1 MTRDV
6 AGLLV
11 CNALFFVAG
20 AGLVRLFGGWRTPR
34 GLARLVG
41 VSYLAG
47 IAAVGVTLQLLLLLG
62 MSFNR
67 SVVIGVCI
75 VLGASGLAARRPV
88 DPAPRRVAVP
98 AYMRPLAAAV
108 IFFVVLM
115 FIDTWFQPLGQWDA
129 WAQWTAKARSLVIF
143 EGLNVN
149 VFENPAYHAWNPDY
163 PLLIPS
169 IEASD
174 FTFMRQLDT
183 LAIHLQF
190 TLVYAGF
197 LLALLELLR
206 GRVRETLVWPFV
218 LAIAVAPTVEIG
230 IASALADIPVAIMFA
245 LAGVFA
251 WRWLVDAD
259 RVALRLF
266 ALFGAGAFAT
276 KFEGRIFILALSVT
290 LITLIAVTDRVR
302 LRATIVAV
310 VASLVGLVP
319 WWVWVANHHV
329 VGAFSTSATQRLS
342 GDLVD
347 KVGRIPTTLASL
359 GESVFNPS
367 RWLLLGFVIVAV
379 LVISFRLLPRS
390 VETWLFAGTV
400 GLSLCGLILVYMAT
414 PLDLHSH
421 LYHSARRVVSGPVL
435 FASVLAP
442 LLLEAVL
449 QAPSRGKRDRQYPLP
464 P

>member
-1 MTRDV
+1 
-6 AGLLV
+6 
-11 CNALFFVAG
+11 
-20 AGLVRLFGGWRTPR
+20 
-34 GLARLVG
+34 
-41 VSYLAG
+41 
-47 IAAVGVTLQLLLLLG
+47 
-62 MSFNR
+62 
-67 SVVIGVCI
+67 
-75 VLGASGLAARRPV
+75 
-88 DPAPRRVAVP
+88 
-98 AYMRPLAAAV
+98 MRPLAAAV

-129 WAQWTAKARSLVIF
+129 WARWTAKARSLVIF
-143 EGLNVN
+143 DGLNVN

-174 FTFMRQLDT
+174 FTFMRQLHT

-206 GRVRETLVWPFV
+206 GRIRETLVWPFV

-266 ALFGAGAFAT
+266 ALFGAGAFVT

-290 LITLIAVTDRVR
+290 LITLIAVTDKVR

-329 VGAFSTSATQRLS
+329 VGAFSTSATERLS
-342 GDLVD
+342 LRPCRQ
-347 KVGRIPTTLASL
+347 GRPDPDDARLAR
-359 GESVFNPS
+359 GECLQPISMAPPRVRRRRGPCH
-367 RWLLLGFVIVAV
+367 LLLPPPSQRRDAGCLSA
-379 LVISFRLLPRS
+379 RS
-390 VETWLFAGTV
+390 GS
-400 GLSLCGLILVYMAT
+400 SLCGLILVYMAT
-414 PLDLHSH
+414 PLDLNSH

-449 QAPSRGKRDRQYPLP
+449 RAPSRVKRDRQYPLP
-464 P
+464 R